1 MNKSKIKK
9 LFKEILKEGFVS
21 NQTGEH
27 ERVIR
32 NLFVHSGLTESSVK
46 KVRHEDRFQDIPN
59 MKNGEFIF
67 QPCGTQ
73 NSPDFIFRCDDE
85 NYYIECKSSKG
96 YAPTYNSGLPKPEYI
111 YVFCSE
117 KYNETT
123 IFRGCDVLTETKRK
137 DYHSLNEKLNKVV
150 EDHRRKEAWNDN
162 RGFDFYMRSMY
173 TQRGGIAA
181 GNDYFIHSERTLCEN
196 RVLEMFE

>member
-9 LFKEILKEGFVS
+9 LFEKILKEGFVS

-32 NLFVHSGLTESSVK
+32 NLFIHAGLTESSVK
-46 KVRHEDRFQDIPN
+46 KVQQKGRFKDIPN
-59 MKNGEFIF
+59 LKNGEFIF

-85 NYYIECKSSKG
+85 NYYVECKSSKG

-111 YVFCSE
+111 YVFCSD

-123 IFRGCDVLTETKRK
+123 IFRGCDVLNETKRK
-137 DYHSLNEKLNKVV
+137 EYKSLIEELNKVV
-150 EDHRRKEAWNDN
+150 DNHRGHEGWNDN
-162 RGFDFYMRSMY
+162 RGFDFYMRPMH
-173 TQRGGIAA
+173 TQMGGKKS
-181 GNDYFIHSERTLCEN
+181 GCDYFIHAERTMCES